1 MFLQRVQPIFNEVKG
16 KMRNKMKNIAK
27 VWRSSTAFLLSAF
40 SFLILITSCSNEL
53 DEALQPAGNGN
64 LQFVVGDF
72 PAFGESPDTRVIG
85 TQDVGKTAWE
95 NGDQIIVT
103 LTSKKF
109 GAQSAALTYNGTS
122 WSTAVSFLY
131 LDNETPAVSAIYA
144 PCYEVTEDGVMKLS
158 DGMQLGMTEYIPAD
172 CSIANGSISINF
184 TGVKRTYSRLRIA
197 ADAGQKLA
205 VTTTGFTPAGAT
217 KVATEP
223 YTITAD
229 KKGNAYLY
237 GVFAKGATVSVC
249 NGNVEM
255 ESHTFTN
262 ATEERVSYALDVP
275 WPYLT
280 FTADAEQTMTINT
293 YGGYV
298 LNESMQYSVNGGE
311 WAQLTAWKAI
321 TFGGD
326 NGTLRL
332 RGKSANGTATSS
344 SSRAQISF
352 GDDNVQVA
360 CSGDIRTLVD
370 YENYATVST
379 ANARFCFLFY
389 GSTNLISAP
398 ELPATTLADNCYR
411 SMFYNCTNLTTAPE
425 LPATTLADNCY
436 RSMFYNCTNLTT
448 APELPATTLANE
460 CYLSM
465 FYNCTNLT
473 TAPELPAT
481 TLTKYC
487 YYEMFKGCT
496 SLTAAPELHATTLA
510 EYCCAN
516 MFYGCTSLTTAP
528 ELPATTLADR
538 CYYYM
543 FSDCTSLTAAPELPA
558 RTLTGY
564 CYYYMFKGCT
574 SLTVAPELPATTLAD
589 NCYRSM
595 FYDCT
600 NLTTAPEL
608 PAATLADRCY
618 YYMFK
623 GCTSLTAAPELHAT
637 TLAEYCCANMFY
649 GCTSLTTAPELPAT
663 TLVDYCYYEMFR
675 DCTNLTTAPKLPATT
690 LAESCY
696 KSMFQKCSELTKAP
710 KLPATTLAES
720 CYKSMFRNCPKLE
733 MAPELPATMLVNCCY
748 QEMFSG
754 CTNLSSITMLATNI
768 SATYCLTDW
777 VSGVASSG
785 TFTKAAAMTSLPTG
799 TSGIPGG
806 WTVVNK

>member
-1 MFLQRVQPIFNEVKG
+1 
-16 KMRNKMKNIAK
+16 MKKFFQYILMTVAL
-27 VWRSSTAFLLSAF
+27 VATA
-40 SFLILITSCSNEL
+40 SCSNEL
-53 DEALQPAGNGN
+53 DEVLQPAGNGN
-64 LQFVVGDF
+64 LQFVVSDF

-85 TQDVGKTAWE
+85 TQDVGKTAWDID
-95 NGDQIIVT
+95 DQIIVT

-109 GAQSAALTYNGTS
+109 GAQSAVLTYNGTS

-172 CSIANGSISINF
+172 CSIANDAISINF

-205 VTTTGFTPAGAT
+205 VTTMGFTPAGAT
-217 KVATEP
+217 SEVTDD
-223 YTITAD
+223 YTLTTD
-229 KKGNAYLY
+229 DNGNAFLY
-237 GVFAKGATVSVC
+237 GLFAEKATVSVC

-280 FTADAEQTMTINT
+280 FTASAEQTMTIKA
-293 YGGYV
+293 YLDYSYDESA
-298 LNESMQYSVNGGE
+298 LDESMQYSVNGGE
-311 WAQLTAWKAI
+311 WAQLTAGEDI

-332 RGKSANGTATSS
+332 RGKSANGTATSYS
-344 SSRAQISF
+344 SYAQISF

-379 ANARFCFLFY
+379 ANARFCSLFN
-389 GSTNLISAP
+389 GSTNLTSAP

-411 SMFYNCTNLTTAPE
+411 SMFYKCTNLTTAPE

-460 CYLSM
+460 CYRSM

-496 SLTAAPELHATTLA
+496 SLTAAHK
-510 EYCCAN
+510 
-516 MFYGCTSLTTAP
+516 
-528 ELPATTLADR
+528 LPATTLVNN
-538 CYYYM
+538 CYYEM
-543 FSDCTSLTAAPELPA
+543 FSGCTSLTAAPELPA
-558 RTLTGY
+558 TTLAVNCYDLMFYNCTSLTVAPVLPATTLAEN
-564 CYYYMFKGCT
+564 CYYGMFNNCT
-574 SLTVAPELPATTLAD
+574 SLTVAPELPATTLAES
-589 NCYRSM
+589 CYKSM
-595 FYDCT
+595 F
-600 NLTTAPEL
+600 N
-608 PAATLADRCY
+608 
-618 YYMFK
+618 
-623 GCTSLTAAPELHAT
+623 GCTSLTAAPELPAT
-637 TLAEYCCANMFY
+637 ALAISCYLEMFH
-649 GCTSLTTAPELPAT
+649 GCTNLTAAPELPAT
-663 TLVDYCYYEMFR
+663 TLVNYCYEDMF
-675 DCTNLTTAPKLPATT
+675 
-690 LAESCY
+690 Y
-696 KSMFQKCSELTKAP
+696 
-710 KLPATTLAES
+710 
-720 CYKSMFRNCPKLE
+720 
-733 MAPELPATMLVNCCY
+733 
-748 QEMFSG
+748 G
-754 CTNLSSITMLATNI
+754 CTNLSSITMLATDI
-768 SATYCLTDW
+768 SAYYCLKDW

-785 TFTKAAAMTSLPTG
+785 TFTKAASLIQGSEAGQIPTG
-799 TSGIPGG
+799 ISGIPEG